1 MKVFKEALPDHRVS
15 VDTDTDL
22 FEHGIDVGRELVL
35 PAFSHYYHNT
45 TSVLNVHTDVL
56 QLLSCERHLRSSQKK
71 EMALSEAL

>member
-1 MKVFKEALPDHRVS
+1 MKILEEALPDHRVS
-15 VDTDTDL
+15 VDTDADL

-45 TSVLNVHTDVL
+45 TSILDVHTDVL

-71 EMALSEAL
+71 EMTLSEAL